1 MERLTGHFELDVRT
15 LDALLGVERC
25 FDMIARDLV
34 AGGRRCRLYVVDGY
48 GDDAVLERMIGFW
61 LALPSTADAAD
72 AQTFIDRYVTFSEVN
87 AEADLRQTA
96 TAVFLGK
103 TLLLA
108 EGYGECILID
118 AKSYPSRGVEEPS
131 SGKVLRGAHDGF
143 IETLV
148 QNAALLRRR
157 IRTPQLTLEGHK
169 ISEKSRADVVL
180 CYLEDKVDRALL
192 ARVRAKLAA
201 IDANSISMSQES
213 IAESMMDRRQW
224 FNPFPRVRYTER
236 PDAATASIME
246 GSIIVLVDN
255 SPAAMILPTRFFDFV
270 QEAND
275 FYFPPLVG
283 SYLRILRVVV
293 FLLTLFITPVW
304 YLLVQDPDLP
314 NSTLSFLAVTSEY
327 EVPILRHFFESRGNR
342 KVLLRN
348 ADFIQKVRTWIES
361 ANQMDTRR
369 TFNEFRQVIEVG
381 IVKLACERATD
392 EDIAAMA
399 TAVEHLKENP
409 SKYEYDVEFHDSLAV
424 ASHNSMLAA
433 TIHLVNNLIAD
444 VRIRFWDLPDYQ
456 ERTQQSHY
464 AIYQAVCDRDVE
476 RAQLEMSRHLAIVD
490 EFSEKYPGRS
500 MGEEEPPIP

>member
-1 MERLTGHFELDVRT
+1 MQLDKIQNTSPKIPELIMQSLIGAIEAGHIHVGEELPSEREL
-15 LDALLGVERC
+15 AESLGV
-25 FDMIARDLV
+25 
-34 AGGRRCRLYVVDGY
+34 GRGSLRECL
-48 GDDAVLERMIGFW
+48 AILE
-61 LALPSTADAAD
+61 
-72 AQTFIDRYVTFSEVN
+72 
-87 AEADLRQTA
+87 
-96 TAVFLGK
+96 FLG
-103 TLLLA
+103 
-108 EGYGECILID
+108 
-118 AKSYPSRGVEEPS
+118 
-131 SGKVLRGAHDGF
+131 
-143 IETLV
+143 
-148 QNAALLRRR
+148 
-157 IRTPQLTLEGHK
+157 
-169 ISEKSRADVVL
+169 
-180 CYLEDKVDRALL
+180 
-192 ARVRAKLAA
+192 A
-201 IDANSISMSQES
+201 I
-213 IAESMMDRRQW
+213 
-224 FNPFPRVRYTER
+224 
-236 PDAATASIME
+236 
-246 GSIIVLVDN
+246 
-255 SPAAMILPTRFFDFV
+255 
-270 QEAND
+270 
-275 FYFPPLVG
+275 
-283 SYLRILRVVV
+283 
-293 FLLTLFITPVW
+293 
-304 YLLVQDPDLP
+304 
-314 NSTLSFLAVTSEY
+314 
-327 EVPILRHFFESRGNR
+327 ESRGNR

-348 ADFIQKVRTWIES
+348 ADFIQKVRTRIES